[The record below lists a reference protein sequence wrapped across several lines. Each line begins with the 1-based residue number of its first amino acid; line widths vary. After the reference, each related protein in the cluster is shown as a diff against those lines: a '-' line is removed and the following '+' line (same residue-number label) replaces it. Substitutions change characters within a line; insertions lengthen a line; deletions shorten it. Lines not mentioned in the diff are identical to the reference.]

1 VTALNQALCWGFDRL
16 LRPLAHLPPLA
27 GLALVSLPTAVAM
40 LLVFRAT
47 SNQARLAAVKR
58 SIHAVFFEIR
68 LFSDDVPALFR
79 AEAEMLRHTWTY
91 VRLSLVPMLWMIVPL
106 TIVVVQLDSFFA
118 HRGLTP
124 GTHALVTA
132 TLRDGAPAGP
142 SPDDAASRATLD
154 APPSIRIDTPAVSFP
169 HSNEVVWRIT
179 PMRSGSYMLR
189 VRVGERAYDKTLEVS
204 DNVVRRSPARTAAG
218 FWEQLLNPSEPPLL
232 ESDTVAGIAVDY
244 PSRDIRVLGWD
255 VHWLVAYVALSM
267 LFAFVLRRPFGVV
280 L

>member
-1 VTALNQALCWGFDRL
+1 MTTVNQLLCWGFDWL

-68 LFSDDVPALFR
+68 LFSDDVPAIFR

-91 VRLSLVPMLWMIVPL
+91 LRLSLVPMLWMIVPL
-106 TIVVVQLDSFFA
+106 TIVVVHLDSFFA
-118 HRGLTP
+118 HRGLTS

-132 TLRDGAPAGP
+132 AVRQGTQAGSAPL
-142 SPDDAASRATLD
+142 RATLD

-169 HSNEVVWRIT
+169 QSNEVLWRIT
-179 PMRSGSYMLR
+179 PTTSGSYMLR
-189 VRVGERAYDKTLEVS
+189 VRVGGRAYDKTLEVS
-204 DNVVRRSPARTAAG
+204 DDVVRRSPARNAAG

-232 ESDTVAGIAVDY
+232 ESDTVTSIAIDY

-255 VHWLVAYVALSM
+255 VHWLVAYLLLSM